1 MGIVAQENRIL
12 LLKPCAKQGS
22 ALALKMLLS
31 EHPSLLLV
39 EVEGDDGSHFS
50 PNSAAAAMMMMLA
63 ETLLDA
69 LW

>member
-1 MGIVAQENRIL
+1 MQSKV
-12 LLKPCAKQGS
+12 S
-22 ALALKMLLS
+22 VLKMLS

-50 PNSAAAAMMMMLA
+50 PNSAAAMMMMLA